1 MMLNRR
7 YFALGGASFLGAALA
22 SERAWADAPTAIRA
36 VQVQANGRAVRLAI
50 ALDRPATAQSFFLQ
64 GPDRFVV
71 DVAGARCALPG
82 GASGEGA
89 GAGVV
94 RRYRYAQRAEGFSR
108 LVFDLDAPAGLVR
121 QEMGGRSRPEL
132 SFDLAATG
140 APTTMVAPPPQRLEV
155 TPRSQT
161 RRRTI
166 VVDAGHGG
174 RDPGAIGVN
183 GTREKDVVLDAALKL
198 RQALESTS
206 RYQVALT
213 RADDTF
219 VPLED
224 RVRFA
229 RGQNADLFIS
239 LHADSSPNPGTTG
252 ASVYTLS
259 ENGAARAQNMMGAQ
273 NWDLDLGAAPRRGV
287 IGDIL
292 VDLTQRETTN
302 RSAQFAET
310 VIPQLGRVS
319 PLLSSTHRSA
329 GFFVLLAPDVPA
341 VLIETG
347 FLSNATDERRLAD
360 PRQRERMA
368 GAMADAVDAYF
379 GNPRIYMASA

>member
-1 MMLNRR
+1 MNLTRR
-7 YFALGGASFLGAALA
+7 SFAVAGASALA
-22 SERAWADAPTAIRA
+22 ASLASGRAWADAPAAIRG
-36 VQVQANGRAVRLAI
+36 VDVRGDERAVRLAI
-50 ALDRPATAQSFFLQ
+50 SLDQRASAQTFFLQ

-82 GASGEGA
+82 GGAGEGP

-94 RRYRYAQRAEGFSR
+94 LRYRYAQRAEGFSR
-108 LVFDLDAPAGLVR
+108 LVFDLRGPAGLVR
-121 QEMGGRSRPEL
+121 QEVGGRGRPEL
-132 SFDLAATG
+132 SFDLVAGAAP
-140 APTTMVAPPPQRLEV
+140 AAVAPPPAQRLEV
-155 TPRSQT
+155 APRSES
-161 RRRTI
+161 RRRTV

-174 RDPGAIGVN
+174 HDPGAIGVN

-198 RQALESTS
+198 RQALESTG

-213 RADDTF
+213 RRDDTF

-239 LHADSSPNPGTTG
+239 LHADSSPNAATTG

-259 ENGAARAQNMMGAQ
+259 EHGAARAQNLMTAQ
-273 NWDLDLGAAPRRGV
+273 NWDIDLGAAPRRGV

-292 VDLTQRETTN
+292 VDLAQRETTN

-347 FLSNATDERRLAD
+347 FLSNVTDERRLSD
-360 PRQRERMA
+360 PNQRERMA

>member
-1 MMLNRR
+1 MNLTRR
-7 YFALGGASFLGAALA
+7 SFALAGASLLGVAAT
-22 SERAWADAPTAIRA
+22 SGRAWADAPAAIRG
-36 VQVQANGRAVRLAI
+36 VQVLPSGRAVRLAI
-50 ALDRPATAQSFFLQ
+50 VLDRPAQAQTFFLQ
-64 GPDRFVV
+64 GPDRFIV
-71 DVAGARCALPG
+71 DVAGARLALPG
-82 GASGEGA
+82 GVSGEGP

-108 LVFDLDAPAGLVR
+108 LVFDLEAPVGLVR
-121 QEMGGRSRPEL
+121 QEMGGRGRPEL
-132 SFDLAATG
+132 SFDLAVAG
-140 APTTMVAPPPQRLEV
+140 AAAVVAPPQQRLEV
-155 TPRSQT
+155 APGRDA
-161 RRRTI
+161 RRRI
-166 VVDAGHGG
+166 VVVDAGHGG
-174 RDPGAIGVN
+174 RDPGALGVN

-198 RQALESTS
+198 RQALQSTG

-213 RADDTF
+213 RDDDTF

-229 RGQNADLFIS
+229 RDQHADLFIS
-239 LHADSSPNPGTTG
+239 LHADSSPNAGTTG

-259 ENGAARAQNMMGAQ
+259 EHGAARAQNLMTAQ
-273 NWDLDLGAAPRRGV
+273 NWDVDLGAAPRRGV

-292 VDLTQRETTN
+292 VDLAQRETTN
-302 RSAQFAET
+302 RSAQFAEA

-347 FLSNATDERRLAD
+347 FLSNAADERRLAD

-368 GAMADAVDAYF
+368 GAMADAVSAYF
-379 GNPRIYMASA
+379 GDPRIYMASA